1 MLRLLLAP
9 SHPNWGWIMKFF
21 FEIIMFFF
29 TKYNQIYRFMAE
41 SSQSLE
47 FFLLVFAIK
56 QWIWLSELSIDSISK
71 KHQDSTPD
79 STHGNWM
86 LKMEV
91 KAKRITEICI
101 HNQVKSFDW
110 CLKFNIYF
118 HVIFFLFVQSTNES
132 ISLLR
137 KKFSSAFIEFYD
149 TRNAVSAH
157 ISSELENRVDGTFEE
172 FLSCARTVCRGQ

>member
-1 MLRLLLAP
+1 MLRLLQAP
-9 SHPNWGWIMKFF
+9 SHPNWGWIM
-21 FEIIMFFF
+21 
-29 TKYNQIYRFMAE
+29 
-41 SSQSLE
+41 E
-47 FFLLVFAIK
+47 FFWNYNVFFSPNTIKFIVSWQKALNRWSFFWLVLAIK
-56 QWIWLSELSIDSISK
+56 QWIWLSELSIDFISK
-71 KHQDSTPD
+71 KHQD

-118 HVIFFLFVQSTNES
+118 HVLFFLFVQSTNES